1 MRQATATSCVEYAAR
16 LPVAELETLFEG
28 SGYAVQGLF
37 RALPPPAKALA
48 LRIWWRSVSGDEEAP
63 LSARQLLSVWLA
75 KDSGADATP
84 AKHRRGRPGAEG
96 PETTASNGTGST
108 EHDRVAA
115 HVLQSL
121 LRVGF
126 LRQVALGAAGADAD
140 VHSSAYGEAVAYEMP
155 ASVQDHLSRF
165 LFGTGARRRRLLDT
179 FGSISNTASTRKVQ
193 GGSAAR
199 GPFAVFVDAE
209 VGDTASCKVDQRIP
223 LSALDEH
230 ARTAWEQVLHFLV
243 GTPAAVAAPAYDV
256 VGAEADGDGRGAPS
270 SHRRPAPTP
279 SPPSDEIV
287 EALLRL
293 GVSEPVGTDG
303 MRITD
308 RGFSYLLMDTTA
320 QIWTLLEDYMN
331 SRGGDVVERHEML
344 DLLFRFGFAVVGR
357 RYAVTD
363 ASLSDRQRRMLA
375 FLAEVGLVYLG
386 DAEVDARAAEQRRRE
401 EQATETEG
409 FFLRKRPL
417 NASRVEERAPAGAS
431 TAAIASAT
439 ASTCQPAPNISANF
453 AKRLH
458 RSPHHLYFTPTR
470 LGADM
475 VQGNRVEGVL
485 AAGDGFGRHSDVL
498 IEAPSANAAAATPLP
513 LSRTPGAI
521 GLELVI
527 ETNFRVYAYC
537 TSLLQIELLSLFTRL
552 LYRLPNMAIGVL
564 TRDSVRS
571 ALRTGITGSQIVH
584 FLAAH
589 VLHGQPVPY
598 NVRDQILLWESEQ
611 RRVQMQPAVL
621 FDDFAPTADGQ
632 ALYQQVSQH
641 AAELGARLWC
651 DPSRQLLVVHAEAF
665 DATREF
671 IRRHT

>member
-1 MRQATATSCVEYAAR
+1 MRQAAATSCVEYAAR

-37 RALPPPAKALA
+37 RALSPPAKALA
-48 LRIWWRSVSGDEEAP
+48 LRIWWRSVSGDGEAP
-63 LSARQLLSVWLA
+63 LSARQLLSEWLA

-84 AKHRRGRPGAEG
+84 AEHRRGRHEAGG
-96 PETTASNGTGST
+96 PEMTITNGAGNT

-140 VHSSAYGEAVAYEMP
+140 VHSSAGGEAVAYEMP
-155 ASVQDHLSRF
+155 VSVQDHLSRF
-165 LFGTGARRRRLLDT
+165 LFGTGSRRRRLLGT
-179 FGSISNTASTRKVQ
+179 FGSISSTASTGKGQ
-193 GGSAAR
+193 GEPPAR

-209 VGDTASCKVDQRIP
+209 AGDTASSKVDHRIP
-223 LSALDEH
+223 LSVLDEH

-243 GTPAAVAAPAYDV
+243 GTPAAIAAPAYDV
-256 VGAEADGDGRGAPS
+256 VGADADADDRDAPS
-270 SHRRPAPTP
+270 SHRRPAPTL

-331 SRGGDVVERHEML
+331 SRGDDVVERHEML

-357 RYAVTD
+357 RYAVAD

-375 FLAEVGLVYLG
+375 FLTEVGLVYLG

-417 NASRVEERAPAGAS
+417 NASDMEDRALAGAS
-431 TAAIASAT
+431 AAPIASAT
-439 ASTCQPAPNISANF
+439 ASTRQLAPNISADF

-475 VQGNRVEGVL
+475 VQGSRVEGVL
-485 AAGDGFGRHSDVL
+485 TAGDGVGRHSDAL

-537 TSLLQIELLSLFTRL
+537 SSLLQIELLSLFTRL

-651 DPSRQLLVVHAEAF
+651 DPSRQLLVVHAGAF
-665 DATREF
+665 DAMREF